1 MKERFYQLINVSED
15 SATLYIYGDITS
27 IKWFENDV
35 CVYDLAKEI
44 GELNG
49 KALTVRINSYGGEV
63 AEGLAI
69 YNLLKSYAGE
79 VTTICDGFACS
90 AASVVF
96 MAGAK
101 RIMPRSSLV
110 RIHNA
115 WTRAIGDA
123 DDLRKAADDLEKIT
137 QPSVDIYTSVSNLD
151 ADEIKSMM
159 DAETWIDAD
168 EALDYGFATE
178 ISEEAAMQ
186 SLEDGI
192 LAKTV
197 FKNKQL
203 EKQIKELEKAEPV
216 KTGWF
221 FYAKGRNKKCH

>member
-1 MKERFYQLINVSED
+1 MTNVSEE

-27 IKWFENDV
+27 YKWYEEDV
-35 CVYDLAKEI
+35 CSYDLAKELTAL
-44 GELNG
+44 EG
-49 KALTVRINSYGGEV
+49 KNLTVRINSYGGAV

-69 YNLLKSYAGE
+69 YNLLKSYSGE

-101 RIMPRSSLV
+101 RIMPRSSLLM
-110 RIHNA
+110 IHNA
-115 WTRAIGDA
+115 WTWASGDA

-137 QPSVDIYTSVSNLD
+137 QPSVEIYTSVSNLD
-151 ADEIKSMM
+151 ADEIKAMM

-168 EALDYGFATE
+168 EALDFGFATE

-203 EKQIKELEKAEPV
+203 EKRIKELEKAEPV

-221 FYAKGRNKKCH
+221 F

>member
-1 MKERFYQLINVSED
+1 MKERFYQLTNVSED

-44 GELNG
+44 GDLNG

-101 RIMPRSSLV
+101 RIMPRSSLLM
-110 RIHNA
+110 IHNA
-115 WTRAIGDA
+115 WTCAIGDA
-123 DDLRKAADDLEKIT
+123 DDLRKAADDMEKIT
-137 QPSVDIYTSVSNLD
+137 QPSVEIYTSVSNLD

-178 ISEEAAMQ
+178 IIEEAAMQ

-203 EKQIKELEKAEPV
+203 EKRIKELEKAEPV

-221 FYAKGRNKKCH
+221 F

>member
-1 MKERFYQLINVSED
+1 MKERFYQLTNVSED
-15 SATLYIYGDITS
+15 SATLYIYGDITL

-44 GELNG
+44 GDLNG

-69 YNLLKSYAGE
+69 YNLLKSYEGE
-79 VTTICDGFACS
+79 VTTVCDGFACS

-96 MAGAK
+96 MAGTK
-101 RIMPRSSLV
+101 RIMPRSSLLM
-110 RIHNA
+110 IHNA
-115 WTRAIGDA
+115 WTRASGDA

-168 EALDYGFATE
+168 EALGYGFATE

-186 SLEDGI
+186 SIEDGI

-197 FKNKQL
+197 FKNKRL
-203 EKQIKELEKAEPV
+203 EKRIKELEKAEPV
-216 KTGWF
+216 KAGWF
-221 FYAKGRNKKCH
+221 F

>member
-1 MKERFYQLINVSED
+1 MTMKNNFYQLTNINED
-15 SATLYIYGDITS
+15 SAELYIYGDITS
-27 IKWFENDV
+27 YKRYEEDV
-35 CVYDLAKEI
+35 CCYDLAKELTAL
-44 GELNG
+44 EG
-49 KALTVRINSYGGEV
+49 KNLTVRLNSYGGEV
-63 AEGLAI
+63 AQGLAI
-69 YNLLKSYAGE
+69 YNLLKSYSGE
-79 VTTICDGFACS
+79 VTTLCDGFACS

-96 MAGAK
+96 MAGTK
-101 RIMPRSSLV
+101 RIMPRSSLLM
-110 RIHNA
+110 IHNA
-115 WTRAIGDA
+115 WTWASGDA

-137 QPSVDIYTSVSNLD
+137 QPSVEIYTSVSNLD

-168 EALDYGFATE
+168 EALDFGFATE

-203 EKQIKELEKAEPV
+203 EKRIKELEKAEPV
-216 KTGWF
+216 KAGWF
-221 FYAKGRNKKCH
+221 F

>member
-1 MKERFYQLINVSED
+1 MKERFYQLTNVSED
-15 SATLYIYGDITS
+15 SATLYIYGEITS
-27 IKWFENDV
+27 IKWLENDV

-44 GELNG
+44 GDLNG

-69 YNLLKSYAGE
+69 YNLLKSYEGE

-96 MAGAK
+96 MAGTK
-101 RIMPRSSLV
+101 RIMPRSSLLM
-110 RIHNA
+110 IHNA
-115 WTRAIGDA
+115 WTCAIGDA

-137 QPSVDIYTSVSNLD
+137 QPSIEIYKSVSSLD
-151 ADEIKSMM
+151 EEEIKKMM
-159 DAETWIDAD
+159 DEETWITAD
-168 EALDYGFATE
+168 EALSYGFATE

-186 SLEDGI
+186 SVKDGI

-203 EKQIKELEKAEPV
+203 EKRIKELEKAEPV

-221 FYAKGRNKKCH
+221 F

>member
-1 MKERFYQLINVSED
+1 MKKRFYQLTNVSED

-44 GELNG
+44 GDLNG

-69 YNLLKSYAGE
+69 YNLLKSYEGE

-101 RIMPRSSLV
+101 RIMPRSSLLM
-110 RIHNA
+110 IHNA
-115 WTRAIGDA
+115 WTRASGDA
-123 DDLRKAADDLEKIT
+123 DDLRKAAEDLEKIT
-137 QPSVDIYTSVSNLD
+137 QPSVEIYTSVSNLD
-151 ADEIKSMM
+151 ADEIKAMM
-159 DAETWIDAD
+159 DAETWFDAD
-168 EALDYGFATE
+168 EALGYGFATE

-203 EKQIKELEKAEPV
+203 KKRIKELEKAEPV

-221 FYAKGRNKKCH
+221 F

>member
-1 MKERFYQLINVSED
+1 MKERFYQLTNVSED

-44 GELNG
+44 GDLNG

-69 YNLLKSYAGE
+69 YNLLKSYEGE

-101 RIMPRSSLV
+101 RIMPRSSLLM
-110 RIHNA
+110 IHNA
-115 WTRAIGDA
+115 WTWASGDA
-123 DDLRKAADDLEKIT
+123 DGLRKAADDLEKIT
-137 QPSVDIYTSVSNLD
+137 QPSVEIYTSVSNLD
-151 ADEIKSMM
+151 ADEIKAMM

-203 EKQIKELEKAEPV
+203 EKRIKELEKAEPV

-221 FYAKGRNKKCH
+221 F

>member
-1 MKERFYQLINVSED
+1 MKERFYQLTNVSED

-27 IKWFENDV
+27 IKLFENDV

-44 GELNG
+44 GDLNG

-69 YNLLKSYAGE
+69 YNLLKSYEGE

-96 MAGAK
+96 MAGTK
-101 RIMPRSSLV
+101 RIMPRSSLLM
-110 RIHNA
+110 IHNA
-115 WTRAIGDA
+115 WTWASGDA
-123 DDLRKAADDLEKIT
+123 DDLRKAAEDLEKIT
-137 QPSVDIYTSVSNLD
+137 QPSVEIYTSVSNLD
-151 ADEIKSMM
+151 ADEIKAMM

-168 EALDYGFATE
+168 EALDFGFATE

-203 EKQIKELEKAEPV
+203 EKKIKELEKAEPV

-221 FYAKGRNKKCH
+221 F

>member
-1 MKERFYQLINVSED
+1 MKERFYQLTNVSED

-27 IKWFENDV
+27 IKCFENDV

-44 GELNG
+44 GDLDG

-69 YNLLKSYAGE
+69 YNLLKSYEGE

-96 MAGAK
+96 MAGTK
-101 RIMPRSSLV
+101 RIMPRSSLLM
-110 RIHNA
+110 IHNA
-115 WTRAIGDA
+115 WTWASGDA

-137 QPSVDIYTSVSNLD
+137 QPSVEIYTSVSNLD
-151 ADEIKSMM
+151 ADEIKAMM

-168 EALDYGFATE
+168 EALDFDFATE

-203 EKQIKELEKAEPV
+203 EKRIKELEKAEPV

-221 FYAKGRNKKCH
+221 F

>member
-1 MKERFYQLINVSED
+1 MKERFYQLTNVSED

-44 GELNG
+44 GDLNG

-63 AEGLAI
+63 SEGLAI

-101 RIMPRSSLV
+101 RIMPRSSLLM
-110 RIHNA
+110 IHNA
-115 WTRAIGDA
+115 WTRASGDA

-137 QPSVDIYTSVSNLD
+137 QPSVEIYTSVSNLD

-186 SLEDGI
+186 SIEDGI

-203 EKQIKELEKAEPV
+203 EKRIKELEKAEPV

-221 FYAKGRNKKCH
+221 F

>member
-1 MKERFYQLINVSED
+1 MKERFYQLTNVSED

-44 GELNG
+44 GDLNG

-101 RIMPRSSLV
+101 RIMPRSSLLM
-110 RIHNA
+110 IHNA
-115 WTRAIGDA
+115 WTWASGDA

-168 EALDYGFATE
+168 EALDFGFATE

-203 EKQIKELEKAEPV
+203 EKKIKELEKAEPV

-221 FYAKGRNKKCH
+221 F

>member
-1 MKERFYQLINVSED
+1 MKERFYQLTNVSED

-27 IKWFENDV
+27 IKFFENDV

-44 GELNG
+44 GDLNG

-96 MAGAK
+96 MAGTK
-101 RIMPRSSLV
+101 RIMPRSSLLM
-110 RIHNA
+110 IHNA
-115 WTRAIGDA
+115 WTWARGDA
-123 DDLRKAADDLEKIT
+123 EDLRKAADDLEKIT
-137 QPSVDIYTSVSNLD
+137 QPSVEIYTSVSNLD
-151 ADEIKSMM
+151 DDEIKAMM

-203 EKQIKELEKAEPV
+203 EKKIKELEKAEPV

-221 FYAKGRNKKCH
+221 F

>member
-101 RIMPRSSLV
+101 RIMPRSSLLM
-110 RIHNA
+110 IHNA
-115 WTRAIGDA
+115 WTRASGDA

-137 QPSVDIYTSVSNLD
+137 QPSVEIYTSVSNLD
-151 ADEIKSMM
+151 ADEIKAMM

-203 EKQIKELEKAEPV
+203 EKRIKELEKAEPV

-221 FYAKGRNKKCH
+221 F

>member
-1 MKERFYQLINVSED
+1 MKERFYQLTNVSED
-15 SATLYIYGDITS
+15 SATLYIYGEITS
-27 IKWFENDV
+27 IKWLENDV

-44 GELNG
+44 GDLNG

-69 YNLLKSYAGE
+69 YNLLKSYEGE

-96 MAGAK
+96 MAGTK
-101 RIMPRSSLV
+101 RIMPRSSLLM
-110 RIHNA
+110 IHNA
-115 WTRAIGDA
+115 WKCALGNA
-123 DDLRKAADDLEKIT
+123 EDLRKAADDLEKIT
-137 QPSVDIYTSVSNLD
+137 QPSVEIYTSVSNLD
-151 ADEIKSMM
+151 ADEIKAMM

-168 EALDYGFATE
+168 EALGYGFATE

-186 SLEDGI
+186 SVKDGI

-203 EKQIKELEKAEPV
+203 EKRIKELEKAEPV

-221 FYAKGRNKKCH
+221 F

>member
-1 MKERFYQLINVSED
+1 MKERFYQLTNVSED

-27 IKWFENDV
+27 FKWFENDV

-44 GELNG
+44 GDLGG

-69 YNLLKSYAGE
+69 YNLLKSYEGE

-96 MAGAK
+96 MAGTK
-101 RIMPRSSLV
+101 RIMPRSSLLM
-110 RIHNA
+110 IHNA
-115 WTRAIGDA
+115 WTWASGDA
-123 DDLRKAADDLEKIT
+123 DDLRKAAEDLEKIT
-137 QPSVDIYTSVSNLD
+137 QPSVEIYTSVSNLD
-151 ADEIKSMM
+151 ADEIKAMM
-159 DAETWIDAD
+159 DAETWFDAD
-168 EALDYGFATE
+168 EALGYGFATE

-186 SLEDGI
+186 SVKDGI

-203 EKQIKELEKAEPV
+203 EKRIKELEKAEPV

-221 FYAKGRNKKCH
+221 F

>member
-1 MKERFYQLINVSED
+1 MKERFYQLTNVSED

-27 IKWFENDV
+27 IKWFENNV

-69 YNLLKSYAGE
+69 YNLLKSYEGE

-96 MAGAK
+96 MAGTK
-101 RIMPRSSLV
+101 RIMPRSSLLM
-110 RIHNA
+110 IHNA
-115 WTRAIGDA
+115 WTWASGDA
-123 DDLRKAADDLEKIT
+123 GDLRKAADDLEKIT

-151 ADEIKSMM
+151 SDEIKAMM

-178 ISEEAAMQ
+178 ISEETAMQ

-203 EKQIKELEKAEPV
+203 EKRIKELEKAEPV

-221 FYAKGRNKKCH
+221 F

>member
-1 MKERFYQLINVSED
+1 MKERFYQLTNVSED

-27 IKWFENDV
+27 YKWYEDDV
-35 CVYDLAKEI
+35 SAYDLSKDLQSL
-44 GELNG
+44 GG
-49 KALTVRINSYGGEV
+49 KALKVRINSYGGEV
-63 AEGLAI
+63 AQGLAI
-69 YNLLKSYAGE
+69 YNLLKDYAGE

-96 MAGAK
+96 MAGTK
-101 RIMPRSSLV
+101 RIMPRSSLLM
-110 RIHNA
+110 IHNA
-115 WTRAIGDA
+115 WTWASGDA

-137 QPSVDIYTSVSNLD
+137 QPSVEIYTSVSNLD
-151 ADEIKSMM
+151 ADEIKAMM

-168 EALDYGFATE
+168 EALDFGFATE

-203 EKQIKELEKAEPV
+203 EKRIKELEKAEPV

-221 FYAKGRNKKCH
+221 F

>member
-1 MKERFYQLINVSED
+1 MKERFYQLTNVSED

-27 IKWFENDV
+27 IKLFENDV

-44 GELNG
+44 GDLNG

-69 YNLLKSYAGE
+69 YNLLKSYEGE

-96 MAGAK
+96 MAGTK
-101 RIMPRSSLV
+101 RIMPRSSLLM
-110 RIHNA
+110 IHNA
-115 WTRAIGDA
+115 WTWASGDA
-123 DDLRKAADDLEKIT
+123 DDMRKAAEDLEKIT
-137 QPSVDIYTSVSNLD
+137 QPSVEIYTSVSNLD
-151 ADEIKSMM
+151 ADEIKAMM

-168 EALDYGFATE
+168 EALDFGFATE

-203 EKQIKELEKAEPV
+203 EKRIKELEKAEPV

-221 FYAKGRNKKCH
+221 F

>member
-101 RIMPRSSLV
+101 RIMPRSSLLM
-110 RIHNA
+110 IHNA
-115 WTRAIGDA
+115 WTWASGDA

-203 EKQIKELEKAEPV
+203 EKRIKELEKAEPV

-221 FYAKGRNKKCH
+221 F

>member
-1 MKERFYQLINVSED
+1 MKERFYQLTNVSED

-44 GELNG
+44 GDLNG

-69 YNLLKSYAGE
+69 YNLLKSYEGE

-101 RIMPRSSLV
+101 RIMPRSSLLM
-110 RIHNA
+110 IHNA
-115 WTRAIGDA
+115 WTWASGDA

-178 ISEEAAMQ
+178 IIEEAEMQ
-186 SLEDGI
+186 SVKDGI

-203 EKQIKELEKAEPV
+203 EKRIKELEKAEPV

-221 FYAKGRNKKCH
+221 F

>member
-1 MKERFYQLINVSED
+1 MKERFYQLTNVSED

-69 YNLLKSYAGE
+69 YNLLKSYPGE

-101 RIMPRSSLV
+101 RIMPRSSLLM
-110 RIHNA
+110 IHNA
-115 WTRAIGDA
+115 WTWASGDA

-137 QPSVDIYTSVSNLD
+137 QPSVEIYTSVSNLD

-168 EALDYGFATE
+168 EALDFGFATE

-203 EKQIKELEKAEPV
+203 EKRIKELEKAEPV

-221 FYAKGRNKKCH
+221 F

>member
-1 MKERFYQLINVSED
+1 MKERFYQLTNISED

-27 IKWFENDV
+27 IKCFENDV

-44 GELNG
+44 GDLNG

-69 YNLLKSYAGE
+69 YNLLKSYEGE

-96 MAGAK
+96 MAGTK
-101 RIMPRSSLV
+101 RIMPCSSLLM
-110 RIHNA
+110 IHNA
-115 WTRAIGDA
+115 WTWASGDA

-137 QPSVDIYTSVSNLD
+137 QPSVEIYTSVSNLD
-151 ADEIKSMM
+151 TDEIKSMM

-203 EKQIKELEKAEPV
+203 EKRIKELEKAEPV

-221 FYAKGRNKKCH
+221 F

>member
-1 MKERFYQLINVSED
+1 MKERFYQLTNVSED

-44 GELNG
+44 GDLGG

-69 YNLLKSYAGE
+69 YNLLKSYPGE

-96 MAGAK
+96 MAGTK
-101 RIMPRSSLV
+101 RIMPRSSLLM
-110 RIHNA
+110 IHNA
-115 WTRAIGDA
+115 WTWASGDA

-137 QPSVDIYTSVSNLD
+137 QPSVEIYTSVSNLD
-151 ADEIKSMM
+151 TDEIKAMM

-168 EALDYGFATE
+168 EALDFGFATE

-203 EKQIKELEKAEPV
+203 EKRIKELEKAEPV

-221 FYAKGRNKKCH
+221 F

>member
-1 MKERFYQLINVSED
+1 MKERFYQLTNVSED

-44 GELNG
+44 GDLNG

-69 YNLLKSYAGE
+69 YNLLKSYEGE

-96 MAGAK
+96 MAGTK
-101 RIMPRSSLV
+101 RIMPRSSLLM
-110 RIHNA
+110 IHNA
-115 WTRAIGDA
+115 WTWASGDA
-123 DDLRKAADDLEKIT
+123 DDLRKAAEDLEKIT
-137 QPSVDIYTSVSNLD
+137 QPSIEIYTSVSNLD

-168 EALDYGFATE
+168 EALDFGFATE

-203 EKQIKELEKAEPV
+203 EKRIKELEKAEPV

-221 FYAKGRNKKCH
+221 F

>member
-1 MKERFYQLINVSED
+1 MKERFYQLTNVSED

-27 IKWFENDV
+27 YKWYEEDV
-35 CVYDLAKEI
+35 CSYDLAKELTAL
-44 GELNG
+44 EG
-49 KALTVRINSYGGEV
+49 KNLTVRINSYGGAV

-96 MAGAK
+96 MAGTK
-101 RIMPRSSLV
+101 RIMPRSSLLM
-110 RIHNA
+110 IHNA
-115 WTRAIGDA
+115 WTWASGDA
-123 DDLRKAADDLEKIT
+123 DDLRKAADDIEKIT
-137 QPSVDIYTSVSNLD
+137 QPSIEIYTSVSNLD

-168 EALDYGFATE
+168 EALDYGFATS

-186 SLEDGI
+186 SVKDGI

-203 EKQIKELEKAEPV
+203 EKRIKELEKAEPV

-221 FYAKGRNKKCH
+221 F

>member
-1 MKERFYQLINVSED
+1 MKERFYQLTDISED

-27 IKWFENDV
+27 IKLFENDV

-44 GELNG
+44 GDLNG

-69 YNLLKSYAGE
+69 YNLLKSYEGE

-96 MAGAK
+96 MAGTK
-101 RIMPRSSLV
+101 RIMPRSSLLM
-110 RIHNA
+110 IHNA
-115 WTRAIGDA
+115 WTWASGDA

-137 QPSVDIYTSVSNLD
+137 QPSVEIYTSVSNLD

-178 ISEEAAMQ
+178 IIEEAAMQ

-203 EKQIKELEKAEPV
+203 EKRIKELEKAEPV

-221 FYAKGRNKKCH
+221 F